1 MIDLAVKNLKKYYSA
16 NMIFDHVAFD
26 VKSGE
31 KIGLIG
37 PNGSGKTTLL
47 KIITG
52 IETAEGELFLRK
64 GLTVG
69 YLEQLPTVGIDD
81 TVTDVLYSA
90 FDEVNS
96 IKQQLMRYERQL
108 SQEPENLDN
117 ILQEYGRLQTEF
129 ERLEGYSIDEKIN
142 RIIKGLDLDDHL
154 NKTFNDLSGGERT
167 KVMLGKV
174 LLMNPE
180 LLLLDEP
187 TNHLD
192 LSSVEWLESYL
203 KEYSGS
209 VLLIS
214 HDRFFLDNV
223 VAKIMEMDKEGVET
237 YHGNYS
243 YYVMEKERRFY
254 EAMKWYSNQQKKIK
268 RMEDQIH
275 RYRVWGEMRDSDK
288 MYRRAKELEKRLEK
302 ITHLDKPVLEK
313 RKISLAGL
321 TGGRTGKS
329 VIAVKGVSKS
339 YDGKRIL
346 NDVSFELFYG
356 DAFALMGDNGSGK
369 TTLLR
374 MITDEIEPDAGQIMI
389 GARVMMGYLPQ
400 NVTFKDEGKT
410 VLDTYIEESGTTISQ
425 GRHDLA
431 KVLFYGDDVFKRVNM
446 LSGGEMS
453 RLRLSII
460 LNNNA
465 NFLILD
471 EPTNHL
477 DIDSREVLEDT
488 LINYQGTIF
497 FVSHD
502 RYFIN
507 KLANRIG
514 EIHDKAVQVHEGDYS
529 YYREQRKVDQVKQM
543 LKESEPKA
551 DQTKKTTYHDIKQPA
566 PTTRAVTRKKEALE
580 VEITD
585 LEQTIN
591 RLTLEMESHPTD
603 YQLLSRLF
611 EEKIHTENL
620 YLEKLMEHEKVAS
633 ELESYKENEEK
644 KI

>member
-16 NMIFDHVAFD
+16 NMIFDHVTFD

-37 PNGSGKTTLL
+37 ANGSGKTTIL

-52 IETAEGELFLRK
+52 MESSEGELFLRK
-64 GLTVG
+64 GLTLG
-69 YLEQLPTVGIDD
+69 YLEQLPIVGTED
-81 TVTDVLYSA
+81 TVLNVLHTA
-90 FDEVNS
+90 FDDVNDLKKKIS
-96 IKQQLMRYERQL
+96 ECEFLLAQGMDDYGKT
-108 SQEPENLDN
+108 
-117 ILQEYGRLQTEF
+117 LQEYGKLQAEF
-129 ERLEGYSIDEKIN
+129 ERLGGYNIDEKIY

-154 NKTFNDLSGGERT
+154 EKNFNDLSGGERT

-174 LLMNPE
+174 LLMNPD

-192 LSSVEWLESYL
+192 LNSVEWLEAFL
-203 KEYSGS
+203 KEYKGS

-214 HDRFFLDNV
+214 HDRYFLDHV
-223 VAKIMEMDKEGVET
+223 IDKILEIDGNGVET

-243 YYVMEKERRFY
+243 YYILEKERRFY

-302 ITHLDKPVLEK
+302 ITLLDKPTFE
-313 RKISLAGL
+313 RKKINLSGL

-329 VIAVKGVSKS
+329 VITADKISKS
-339 YDGKRIL
+339 YDGQLIL
-346 NDVSFELFYG
+346 SNVSFELFYG
-356 DAFALMGDNGSGK
+356 DSFALIGNNGSGK
-369 TTLLR
+369 TTLLK
-374 MITDEIEPDAGQIMI
+374 MITKEIESDSGQIII
-389 GARVMMGYLPQ
+389 GARVEIGYLPQ
-400 NVTFKDEGKT
+400 KVTFDDEEKS

-431 KVLFYGDDVFKRVNM
+431 KILFYGDDVFKRVNM
-446 LSGGEMS
+446 LSGGEKS

-465 NFLILD
+465 NLLILD

-477 DIDSREVLEDT
+477 DIDSREILEET
-488 LINYQGTIF
+488 LSGYQGTIF

-507 KLANRIG
+507 KLADRIG
-514 EIHDKAVQVHEGDYS
+514 EINDKTVYIYDGDYS
-529 YYREQRKVDQVKQM
+529 YYKDQKNLQHEKSTIGIDEAVNVNNKKSVANTNRIPNKSEKSIQKKQ
-543 LKESEPKA
+543 
-551 DQTKKTTYHDIKQPA
+551 I
-566 PTTRAVTRKKEALE
+566 ALE
-580 VEITD
+580 VEIME
-585 LEQTIN
+585 LENTIN
-591 RLTLEMESHPTD
+591 DLTMAMEKNPTD
-603 YQLLSRLF
+603 HEILGRLYA
-611 EEKIHTENL
+611 EKGSAENL
-620 YLEKLMEHEKVAS
+620 YLEKLMAYEKLAI
-633 ELESYKENEEK
+633 ELESYKE
-644 KI
+644 